1 MRQLRHMSVLLIAT
15 GLLGASIAAA
25 SAQSNWDANH
35 PRREQVND
43 RLQNQNQRIKK
54 EVREGEISKA
64 QARQLHQEDHA
75 IRQEE
80 RAMSSV
86 NGGHITRTEQK
97 ALNHKKTRL
106 ASRSGTNAAQFATAL
121 VTLTGP
127 RAAARGDRLVER

>member
-1 MRQLRHMSVLLIAT
+1 MSQLRQMIVLLIAT

-25 SAQSNWDANH
+25 SAQSNWDATH

-43 RLQNQNQRIKK
+43 RLQNQNQRIKQ
-54 EVREGEISKA
+54 EVREGEISKG

-86 NGGHITRTEQK
+86 NGGHITKTEQK
-97 ALNHKKTRL
+97 ALNQQE
-106 ASRSGTNAAQFATAL
+106 NAVSQQI
-121 VTLTGP
+121 G
-127 RAAARGDRLVER
+127 R

>member
-43 RLQNQNQRIKK
+43 RLQNQNQRIKQ
-54 EVREGEISKA
+54 EVREGEISKG

-86 NGGHITRTEQK
+86 NGGHITKTEQK
-97 ALNHKKTRL
+97 ALNQQE
-106 ASRSGTNAAQFATAL
+106 NAVSQQI
-121 VTLTGP
+121 G
-127 RAAARGDRLVER
+127 R